1 MEQIK
6 AEKEQNEKEA
16 EVHIDF
22 IFLKC
27 RPLSWLWR
35 VFVLGRRL
43 DRILVFQIGFR
54 VWFLNLV
61 QSLWLVLLGFVI
73 CTIRVCDLYY

>member
-1 MEQIK
+1 MKVMEQIK

-27 RPLSWLWR
+27 RPLSWL
-35 VFVLGRRL
+35 
-43 DRILVFQIGFR
+43 
-54 VWFLNLV
+54 
-61 QSLWLVLLGFVI
+61 
-73 CTIRVCDLYY
+73 